1 MMNLTQSFN
10 SLQKSAILKII
21 EMNTEGLMEFL
32 EQTTICLSFIDLQKN
47 AIQKVY
53 QMNINELET
62 IVKEDNDYDD
72 LL

>member
-1 MMNLTQSFN
+1 MNITQSFN

-21 EMNTEGLMEFL
+21 EMNTEELMEFL
-32 EQTTICLSFIDLQKN
+32 KETTVSLSFIDLQKN

-62 IVKEDNDYDD
+62 IVKEDNDYDE

>member
-1 MMNLTQSFN
+1 
-10 SLQKSAILKII
+10 
-21 EMNTEGLMEFL
+21 MNTEELMQFL
-32 EQTTICLSFIDLQKN
+32 EQTTVSLSFIDLQKN

>member
-1 MMNLTQSFN
+1 MNLTQSFN

-21 EMNTEGLMEFL
+21 EMNTEELIQFL
-32 EQTTICLSFIDLQKN
+32 EQTNVSLSFIDLQKK

-62 IVKEDNDYDD
+62 IVKEENDYDD

>member
-1 MMNLTQSFN
+1 
-10 SLQKSAILKII
+10 
-21 EMNTEGLMEFL
+21 MNTEELIQFL
-32 EQTTICLSFIDLQKN
+32 EQTTVSLSFIDLQKN

-72 LL
+72 LLWTLNTCLMK

>member
-1 MMNLTQSFN
+1 MLQHIMM
-10 SLQKSAILKII
+10 LKII
-21 EMNTEGLMEFL
+21 EMNTEELIQFL
-32 EQTTICLSFIDLQKN
+32 EQTTVSLSFIDLQKN